1 MTISRYFAAAVV
13 LTGCSAMKSS
23 QPADVALVRDGAP
36 AAAIVIS
43 GDPTPAAKLAALELR
58 TCIREIIGAE
68 LPVVNDGQPVE
79 GVPILVGEC
88 EATRRMGLRGK
99 DFGHVEYLVDVRSDA
114 ITLFGRDDPE
124 STGRELDYAKATG
137 GEAGAERVM
146 LPGMYDARGSLR
158 AAYHFL
164 EHHCGVRFYGPRK
177 ANVHFPTSRTLAVP
191 VGRTRRRPA
200 IGYNRGYCADNGN
213 GTWSWP
219 LNNTMVGKATRD
231 EARLYNI
238 RVGGGGVPWY
248 VNHTFKHLRYV
259 ERFHPD
265 AKARKSDEWFEGAR
279 PEFFGQGGSHQLCY
293 TSPELVKQLAA
304 DARDFF
310 DGKLGRKA
318 WGLEALEG
326 RSRFFPVVPSDCGNF
341 CRCERCQAILREHR
355 DDRAAPFNNGEASHY
370 VFGFVNAVAREVRK
384 THPDCY
390 IGALAYENYF
400 WYPEGLKME
409 PNVSVAPCLQV
420 RNFWHAK
427 TRENELAHY
436 RKWIAASR
444 RGGIGPVYLWN
455 YYCHPEE
462 ACVMRKTQCFPHLF
476 AREIDRLSKMYAAD
490 GVAGVFLCGRGEQL
504 DFYLTM
510 KLYDDPTLNV
520 DELLAEFFAR
530 YFGAAAEPMRAFY
543 LLIEERANAPTLYP
557 QDGGHHQN
565 DRIRW
570 ESLCTSD
577 VLERLQAHMD
587 EAKRE
592 ASTELEKARVAA
604 WDAGM
609 MRYIRRGKETYDRQ
623 LAEFLSQPPHDRK
636 APGYIMGIRV
646 RAGHRGEGISP
657 YTLVNGVQ
665 MVEAEPGVLGTRGA
679 RLDIRGDSYRH
690 WAGSTG
696 ADGRVWVE
704 FDLGGVY
711 SLDEIRIWNYSQ
723 NRGYGLVRRG
733 MRQVKITCSTTYDLS
748 NWREL
753 VSLELVPGDDRAP
766 FGPTDF
772 IDCGGRN
779 ARLVRITAHGGPGR
793 ANHDATRRDRLAGLG
808 AVRFYGKA
816 VSKSPPP
823 DRAPV
828 RRSAGAFLIRSPHAA
843 RLCPTARGMAWPG
856 RRSGPRVRR
865 VAGD

>member
-1 MTISRYFAAAVV
+1 
-13 LTGCSAMKSS
+13 
-23 QPADVALVRDGAP
+23 DG
-36 AAAIVIS
+36 S
-43 GDPTPAAKLAALELR
+43 
-58 TCIREIIGAE
+58 
-68 LPVVNDGQPVE
+68 PVE
-79 GVPILVGEC
+79 GVRILVGES
-88 EATRRMGLRGK
+88 EATSRMGLRGD
-99 DFGHVEYLVDVRSDA
+99 DFGHVEYLVDVRPDA
-114 ITLFGRDDPE
+114 IVLFGRDDRE
-124 STGRELDYAKATG
+124 STGREIDYGKATG
-137 GEAGAERVM
+137 GEAGDVRIR
-146 LPGMYDARGSLR
+146 LPGMFDARGSLR
-158 AAYHFL
+158 AAYHL
-164 EHHCGVRFYGPRK
+164 LDRLCGVRFYGPK
-177 ANVHFPTSRTLAVP
+177 KMNVHFSRARTLTLRC
-191 VGRTRRRPA
+191 GRTRREPA
-200 IGYNRGYCADNGN
+200 IGYNSGYCSDGGG

-219 LNNTMVGKATRD
+219 LNNTMVGGATAD
-231 EARLYNI
+231 EARLYNL

-265 AKARKSDEWFEGAR
+265 AKVRKSDEWFEGAR

-310 DGKLGRKA
+310 DGRLGPKA
-318 WGLEALEG
+318 WGLDAFEG

-341 CRCERCQAILREHR
+341 CRCGRCQAILREHR

-370 VFGFVNAVAREVRK
+370 VFRFVNAVAREVRK

-400 WYPEGLKME
+400 WYPEGLEME

-444 RGGIGPVYLWN
+444 RGEIGPVYLWN

-462 ACVMRKTQCFPHLF
+462 ACVMRKTQCFPHFF
-476 AREIDRLSKMYAAD
+476 AREIGKLSKMYAAD

-510 KLYDDPTLNV
+510 RLYDDPSADV
-520 DELLAEFFAR
+520 DELLEEFFSL
-530 YFGAAAEPMRAFY
+530 YFGAAAEPMRLFY
-543 LLIEERANAPTLYP
+543 LLIEQRANDPTLYP

-565 DRIRW
+565 ERIRW
-570 ESLCTSD
+570 ESLCTSEVLARLQSHID
-577 VLERLQAHMD
+577 DAKRLAATDLERT
-587 EAKRE
+587 RI
-592 ASTELEKARVAA
+592 AA
-604 WDAGM
+604 WDAGVM
-609 MRYIRRGKETYDRQ
+609 QYIRRGKETYDRQ
-623 LAEFLSQPPHDRK
+623 LAELLSQPPHDRK
-636 APGYIMGIRV
+636 AQGYITGIRV

-679 RLDIRGDSYRH
+679 RLDIRGDSDRH

-696 ADGRVWVE
+696 ADGSVWIE

-753 VSLELVPGDDRAP
+753 ASLELAPGDDRAP
-766 FGPTDF
+766 FGPTDV

-779 ARLVRITAHGGPGR
+779 ARLVRITASGGPGR
-793 ANHDATRRDRLAGLG
+793 ANHDATGRDRLAGLG
-808 AVRFYGKA
+808 AVRFYARGA
-816 VSKSPPP
+816 GKSP
-823 DRAPV
+823 AP
-828 RRSAGAFLIRSPHAA
+828 
-843 RLCPTARGMAWPG
+843 
-856 RRSGPRVRR
+856 
-865 VAGD
+865 